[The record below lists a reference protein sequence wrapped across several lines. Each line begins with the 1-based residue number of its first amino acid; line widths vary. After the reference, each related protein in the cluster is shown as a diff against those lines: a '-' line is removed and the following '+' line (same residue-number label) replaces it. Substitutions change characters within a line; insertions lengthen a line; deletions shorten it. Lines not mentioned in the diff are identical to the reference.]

1 MTQFSKDIKMS
12 INTQEINL
20 NSNKLTQL
28 LLTSIL
34 CSSLCFT
41 SSVFAAD
48 IYLGIEGVNAQYS
61 KIYAQLFN
69 SQDSYSKGYAFSATY
84 LQAKQGI
91 NTVIFT
97 NVPIGQYAIRFFQ
110 DENNNGKLDTNLFGI
125 PSEGYGFSNNAKP
138 NYGPVGYQDAAF
150 TVTEQQAPVINK
162 THIIY

>member
-1 MTQFSKDIKMS
+1 MTPFAKDIKMI
-12 INTQEINL
+12 INSQKINV
-20 NSNKLTQL
+20 NSNKLSQVI
-28 LLTSIL
+28 LTSIL
-34 CSSLCFT
+34 CSSLFT

-48 IYLGIEGVNAQYS
+48 ISFEIEGVNAQHS

-69 SQDSYSKGYAFSATY
+69 SQDSYSKGEAFSATY

-91 NTVIFT
+91 NKVIFT
-97 NVPIGQYAIRFFQ
+97 NIPVGQYAIRFFQ
-110 DENNNGKLDTNLFGI
+110 DENNNGTLDTNLFGM

-150 TVTEQQAPVINK
+150 TVTEQQDPVINQ